1 MDRNSNQYTF
11 LYASVMVILVAAVL
25 AAVAMALRPRQ
36 DRNAEIE
43 KKQNILASVNVETTP
58 ANAENIYSERIQN
71 QFVINAQGETVEG
84 SDAFEIDLRTERTKP
99 IAERLL
105 PVFEFQSEDGLKYI
119 FEMRGAGLW
128 GPIWGFVSLNED
140 MNTIYGANFD
150 HQGETPGL
158 GAEISTNWFQEDFK
172 GKEIFNESGEL
183 VSITVTKVGQE
194 APENHSVDGISGGTI
209 TSKGLQSMLM
219 EGFTGYKEFLN
230 KKSLKK

>member
-1 MDRNSNQYTF
+1 MDRNSNTYTF
-11 LYASVMVILVAAVL
+11 IYAAAMVILVAALL
-25 AAVAMALRPRQ
+25 ATVAMSLRPRQ
-36 DRNAEIE
+36 ARNAEIE
-43 KKQNILASVNVETTP
+43 KKQNILASVNTQTT
-58 ANAENIYSERIQN
+58 AADAEAIYAERIQN
-71 QFVINAQGETVEG
+71 QYVVNSRGERVEG
-84 SDAFEIDLRTERTKP
+84 VDAFEIELRNERVKP

-105 PVFEFQSEDGLKYI
+105 PVFEFQAEDGLKYI

-128 GPIWGFVSLNED
+128 GPIWGFISLNED

-194 APENHSVDGISGGTI
+194 APQDHSVDGISGGTI
-209 TSKGLQSMLM
+209 TSKGLQDMLL
-219 EGFTGYKEFLN
+219 EGFTGYREFITQ
-230 KKSLKK
+230 KK